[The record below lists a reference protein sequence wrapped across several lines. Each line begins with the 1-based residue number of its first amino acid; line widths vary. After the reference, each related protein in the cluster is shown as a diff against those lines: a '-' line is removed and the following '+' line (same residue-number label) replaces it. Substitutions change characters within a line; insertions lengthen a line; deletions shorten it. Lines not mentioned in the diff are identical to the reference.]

1 MKRFIVIPA
10 LAALAV
16 LASCSLLEEN
26 PRSSLPEEEAITSEK
41 ALYLNTLGD
50 LYRQIGSS
58 TEGEGIAG
66 TYRGIYDLNTFT
78 TDEAIIPTR
87 GGDWYDGGLWQRL
100 FLHTW
105 ETSEAPVKNAWN
117 YLYTMVVLSTEAI
130 VELKDS
136 PEWQA
141 EARAL
146 RAYFYYYIM
155 DLFGNVPVLKEPGVS
170 ISEVKQSPRAEVFRF
185 IVDELEA
192 VADKLPAVM
201 SQHRGEYYGRFTLP
215 VAMFLLEKLYLNAPV
230 YTGEEHWDKVL
241 SLARSLEGFGY
252 SLSDSYSDNF
262 RVYNESSEE
271 NIFVIPLDKHL
282 YPAQNQYI
290 FRSLHYD
297 HASAMGFTAENGSSA
312 TPEVLDANAFGTE
325 DEDPRFAMNYWGGV
339 PVDAYGREIDLEYKP
354 RSIALDL
361 TGSPD
366 EKTAGA
372 RMRKYQTDYNAF
384 KDGKL
389 MDNDW
394 VVFRYADVLLMKAEA
409 LLHTAEE
416 DEALS
421 IVNEVR
427 FRAGAPDLEI
437 LTFDILL
444 EERLREFAWEGLRRQ
459 DLVRFGRFGAA
470 STLRPQLPG
479 EASSRYTDLFPIP
492 ADIRELAPSLEQ
504 NPGY

>member
-1 MKRFIVIPA
+1 MKKALIILALIALPA
-10 LAALAV
+10 
-16 LASCSLLEEN
+16 CTLLEEH
-26 PRSSLPEEEAITSEK
+26 PRSSLPREEAITSEK
-41 ALYLNTLGD
+41 ALYQNTLGN

-87 GGDWYDGGLWQRL
+87 GGDWYDGGLWQ
-100 FLHTW
+100 
-105 ETSEAPVKNAWN
+105 S
-117 YLYTMVVLSTEAI
+117 
-130 VELKDS
+130 
-136 PEWQA
+136 

-146 RAYFYYYIM
+146 RACFYYYIM

-170 ISEVKQSPRAEVFRF
+170 ISEVKQSPRADVFHF
-185 IVDELEA
+185 IVDELEE
-192 VADKLPAVM
+192 VTEKLPAVM
-201 SQHRGEYYGRFTLP
+201 SQYPGEYYGRFTLP
-215 VAMFLLEKLYLNAPV
+215 VAWFLLEKLYLNAPV
-230 YTGEEHWDKVL
+230 YAGEEHYDKVL
-241 SLARSLEGFGY
+241 KMALSLEGFGY
-252 SLSDSYSDNF
+252 TLSASYTDNF
-262 RVYNESSEE
+262 QVHNESSDE

-282 YPAQNQYI
+282 YSAQNQYI
-290 FRSLHYD
+290 FRSIHYD
-297 HASAMGFTAENGSSA
+297 HASAIGFTAENGSSA
-312 TPEVLDANAFGTE
+312 TPEVLDANAFGTQN
-325 DEDPRFAMNYWGGV
+325 EDPRFAMNYWGGV
-339 PVDAYGREIDLEYKP
+339 PTDANGHDIAVEYKP

-394 VVFRYADVLLMKAEA
+394 VIFRYADAVLMKAEA
-409 LLHTAEE
+409 LLRTGKD
-416 DEALS
+416 DEALEL
-421 IVNEVR
+421 VNVVR
-427 FRAGAPDLEI
+427 SRAGAPELGT
-437 LTFDILL
+437 LTLDILL

-470 STLRPQLPG
+470 TTLRPQLPA
-479 EASSRYTDLFPIP
+479 EATSCYTDIFPIP
-492 ADIRELAPSLEQ
+492 ADIRALAPSLEQ

>member
-1 MKRFIVIPA
+1 MKKAIIILA
-10 LAALAV
+10 IAALPA
-16 LASCSLLEEN
+16 CSLLEEN
-26 PRSSLPEEEAITSEK
+26 PRSSLSREEAITSEK
-41 ALYLNTLGD
+41 ALYQNTLGN

-105 ETSEAPVKNAWN
+105 ETAEAPIKNAWS
-117 YLYTMVVLSTEAI
+117 YLYKMVVLSNEAI
-130 VELKDS
+130 LELKDY

-155 DLFGNVPVLKEPGVS
+155 DLFGNVPVLKVPGVS
-170 ISEVKQSPRAEVFRF
+170 ISEVKQSPRAEVFHF
-185 IVDELEA
+185 IVDELEE
-192 VADKLPAVM
+192 VAEMLPPVM
-201 SQHRGEYYGRFTLP
+201 SQYPGNFYGRFTLP
-215 VAMFLLEKLYLNAPV
+215 VAWFLLEKLYLNAPV
-230 YTGEEHWDKVL
+230 YAGEKHYDEVL
-241 SLARSLEGFGY
+241 KLAQSLEGLGY
-252 SLSDSYSDNF
+252 SLSASYSDNF
-262 RVYNESSEE
+262 LVHNESSNE

-282 YPAQNQYI
+282 YSAQNQYI
-290 FRSLHYD
+290 FRSIHYD
-297 HASAMGFTAENGSSA
+297 HASAIGFTAENGSSA
-312 TPEVLDANAFGTE
+312 TPEVLDANAFDTE
-325 DEDPRFAMNYWGGV
+325 DEDPRFALNYWGGV
-339 PVDAYGREIDLEYKP
+339 PIDANGNDIALEYKP

-372 RMRKYQTDYNAF
+372 RMRKYQTDFNAF
-384 KDGKL
+384 QDGKL

-394 VVFRYADVLLMKAEA
+394 VIFRYADVVLMKAEA
-409 LLHTAEE
+409 LLRTGKD
-416 DEALS
+416 DEALEL
-421 IVNEVR
+421 VNEIR
-427 FRAGAPDLEI
+427 TRAKAPELEN
-437 LTFDILL
+437 LTLDILL

-470 STLRPQLPG
+470 TTLRPQLPG
-479 EASSRYTDLFPIP
+479 EATSNYTDIFPIP
-492 ADIRELAPSLEQ
+492 ADIRDLAPSIEQ

>member
-1 MKRFIVIPA
+1 MKKALIILALIALPA
-10 LAALAV
+10 
-16 LASCSLLEEN
+16 CTLLEEH
-26 PRSSLPEEEAITSEK
+26 PRSSLPREEAITSEK
-41 ALYLNTLGD
+41 ALYQNTLGN

-117 YLYTMVVLSTEAI
+117 YLYKMVVLSNEAI
-130 VELKDS
+130 QELKDY

-146 RAYFYYYIM
+146 RACFYYYIM

-170 ISEVKQSPRAEVFRF
+170 ISEVKQSPRADVFHF
-185 IVDELEA
+185 IVDELEE
-192 VADKLPAVM
+192 VSEKLPAVM
-201 SQHRGEYYGRFTLP
+201 SQYPGEYYGRFTLP
-215 VAMFLLEKLYLNAPV
+215 VAWFLLEKLYLNAPV
-230 YTGEEHWDKVL
+230 YAGEEHYDKVL
-241 SLARSLEGFGY
+241 KMALSLEGFGY
-252 SLSDSYSDNF
+252 TLSASYTDNF
-262 RVYNESSEE
+262 QVHNESSDE

-282 YPAQNQYI
+282 YATQNQYI

-297 HASAMGFTAENGSSA
+297 HASAIGFTAENGSSA
-312 TPEVLDANAFGTE
+312 TPEVLDANAFGTD
-325 DEDPRFAMNYWGGV
+325 DEDPRFVMNYWGGV
-339 PVDAYGREIDLEYKP
+339 PTDAEGHEIAIEYKP

-394 VVFRYADVLLMKAEA
+394 VIFRYADAVLMKAEA
-409 LLHTAEE
+409 LLRTGKD
-416 DEALS
+416 DEALEL
-421 IVNEVR
+421 VNVVR
-427 FRAGAPDLEI
+427 SRAGAPELGT
-437 LTFDILL
+437 LTLDILL

-459 DLVRFGRFGAA
+459 DLVRFGRFGATT
-470 STLRPQLPG
+470 TLRPQLPG
-479 EASSRYTDLFPIP
+479 EATSRYTDIFPIP
-492 ADIRELAPSLEQ
+492 ADIRALAPSLEQ

>member
-1 MKRFIVIPA
+1 MKRVIVILA
-10 LAALAV
+10 VAALSA
-16 LASCSLLEEN
+16 CTLLEEN
-26 PRSSLPEEEAITSEK
+26 PRSSLSRDEAITSDK
-41 ALYLNTLGD
+41 ALYLNALGN
-50 LYRQIGSS
+50 LYRQIGSC

-105 ETSEAPVKNAWN
+105 ETSEAPLKDAWN
-117 YLYTMVVLSTEAI
+117 YLYKMVVLSNEAI
-130 VELKDS
+130 VELKDY

-146 RAYFYYYIM
+146 RAYFYYYIL

-170 ISEVKQSPRAEVFRF
+170 IADVKQSPRAELYHF

-201 SQHRGEYYGRFTLP
+201 SQHSGEYYGRFTQP
-215 VAMFLLEKLYLNAPV
+215 VAWFLLEKLYLNAPV
-230 YTGEEHWDKVL
+230 YAAEEHWDKVL
-241 SLARSLEGFGY
+241 QMAQSLEGFGY
-252 SLSDSYSDNF
+252 SLSPFYTDNF
-262 RVYNESSEE
+262 LVHNESSDE

-282 YPAQNQYI
+282 YSAQNQYI
-290 FRSLHYD
+290 FRSIHYD
-297 HASAMGFTAENGSSA
+297 HASAIGFTSENGSSA
-312 TPEVLDANAFGTE
+312 TPEVLDANAFGT
-325 DEDPRFAMNYWGGV
+325 DGEDPRFAMNYWGGV
-339 PVDAYGREIDLEYKP
+339 PTDAAGREIAVEYKP

-394 VVFRYADVLLMKAEA
+394 VVFRYADALLMKAEA
-409 LLHTAEE
+409 LLRTGK
-416 DEALS
+416 DGDALDL
-421 IVNEVR
+421 VNEVR
-427 FRAGAPDLEI
+427 SRAGASELET
-437 LTFDILL
+437 LTLDILL

-470 STLRPQLPG
+470 TALRPQLPG
-479 EASSRYTDLFPIP
+479 EATSRYTDIFPIP
-492 ADIRELAPSLEQ
+492 ADIRDLAPSLEQ
-504 NPGY
+504 NPGYSE

>member
-1 MKRFIVIPA
+1 MKKAIIILALTALPA
-10 LAALAV
+10 
-16 LASCSLLEEN
+16 CTLLEEH
-26 PRSSLPEEEAITSEK
+26 PRSSLPREEAITSEK
-41 ALYLNTLGD
+41 ALYQNTLGN

-117 YLYTMVVLSTEAI
+117 YLYKMVVLSNEAI
-130 VELKDS
+130 QELKDY

-146 RAYFYYYIM
+146 RACFYYYIM

-170 ISEVKQSPRAEVFRF
+170 ISEVKQSPRADVFHF
-185 IVDELEA
+185 IVDELEE
-192 VADKLPAVM
+192 VTEKLPAVM
-201 SQHRGEYYGRFTLP
+201 SQYPGEYYGRFTLP
-215 VAMFLLEKLYLNAPV
+215 VAWFLLEKLYLNAP
-230 YTGEEHWDKVL
+230 T
-241 SLARSLEGFGY
+241 
-252 SLSDSYSDNF
+252 DNF
-262 RVYNESSEE
+262 QVHNESSDE

-282 YPAQNQYI
+282 YSAQNQYI
-290 FRSLHYD
+290 FRSIHYD
-297 HASAMGFTAENGSSA
+297 HASAIGFTAENGSSA
-312 TPEVLDANAFGTE
+312 TPEVLDANAFGTQN
-325 DEDPRFAMNYWGGV
+325 EDPRFAMNYWGGV
-339 PVDAYGREIDLEYKP
+339 PTDANGHDIAVEYKP

-394 VVFRYADVLLMKAEA
+394 VIFRYADVVLMKAEA
-409 LLHTAEE
+409 LLRTGKV
-416 DEALS
+416 DEALEL
-421 IVNEVR
+421 VNEVR
-427 FRAGAPDLEI
+427 SRAGAPMLGT
-437 LTFDILL
+437 LTLDILL

-470 STLRPQLPG
+470 TTLRPQLPG
-479 EASSRYTDLFPIP
+479 EAMSRYTDIFPIP
-492 ADIRELAPSLEQ
+492 ADIRALAPSLEQ

>member
-1 MKRFIVIPA
+1 MKKALIILALIALPA
-10 LAALAV
+10 
-16 LASCSLLEEN
+16 CTLLEEH
-26 PRSSLPEEEAITSEK
+26 PRSSLPREEAITSEK
-41 ALYLNTLGD
+41 ALYQNTLGN

-117 YLYTMVVLSTEAI
+117 YLYKMVVLSNEAI
-130 VELKDS
+130 QELKDY

-146 RAYFYYYIM
+146 RACFYYYIM

-170 ISEVKQSPRAEVFRF
+170 ISEVKQSPRADVFHF
-185 IVDELEA
+185 IVDELEE
-192 VADKLPAVM
+192 VSEKLPAVM
-201 SQHRGEYYGRFTLP
+201 SQYPGEYYGRFTLP
-215 VAMFLLEKLYLNAPV
+215 VAWFLLEKLYLNAPV
-230 YTGEEHWDKVL
+230 YAGEEHYDKVL
-241 SLARSLEGFGY
+241 KMALSLEGFGY
-252 SLSDSYSDNF
+252 TLSASYTDNF
-262 RVYNESSEE
+262 QVHNESSDE

-282 YPAQNQYI
+282 YSAQNQYI
-290 FRSLHYD
+290 LRSIHY
-297 HASAMGFTAENGSSA
+297 
-312 TPEVLDANAFGTE
+312 AFGTQN
-325 DEDPRFAMNYWGGV
+325 EDPRFAMNYWGGV
-339 PVDAYGREIDLEYKP
+339 PTDANGHDIAVEYKP

-394 VVFRYADVLLMKAEA
+394 VIFRYADAVLMKAEA
-409 LLHTAEE
+409 LLRTGKD
-416 DEALS
+416 DEALEL
-421 IVNEVR
+421 VNVVR
-427 FRAGAPDLEI
+427 SRAGAPELGT
-437 LTFDILL
+437 LTLDILL

-470 STLRPQLPG
+470 TTLRPQLPA
-479 EASSRYTDLFPIP
+479 EATSCYTDIFPIP
-492 ADIRELAPSLEQ
+492 ADIRALAPSLEQ